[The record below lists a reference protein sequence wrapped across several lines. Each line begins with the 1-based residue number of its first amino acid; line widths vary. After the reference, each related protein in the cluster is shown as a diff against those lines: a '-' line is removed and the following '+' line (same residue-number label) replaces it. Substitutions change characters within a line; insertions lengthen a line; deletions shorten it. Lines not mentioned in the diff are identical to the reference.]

1 VLLIRGTGA
10 QNVTATVGFLIGIW
24 LAFNVAFLVIR
35 LYVTSNRTTQ
45 KMAIRSPRLVTW
57 S

>member
-1 VLLIRGTGA
+1 VLLIRGTGV
-10 QNVTATVGFLIGIW
+10 QNVTTTVGFLIGIW